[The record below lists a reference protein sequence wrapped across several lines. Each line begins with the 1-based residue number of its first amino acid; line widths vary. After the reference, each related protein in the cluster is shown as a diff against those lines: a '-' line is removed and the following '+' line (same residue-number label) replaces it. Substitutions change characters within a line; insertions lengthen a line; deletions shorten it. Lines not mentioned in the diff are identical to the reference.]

1 MNILKD
7 NKVRI
12 CYFLSLLFI
21 MLLSVGYSAF
31 NVSLNVEDNVAY
43 VRVKKDIRI
52 TDFAISKTNSNA
64 ISEYEEY
71 NYDKVSTLV
80 DLPNSDS
87 SITYRVELTNIETAE
102 MGIFEITRL
111 QENLEYEVS
120 EYTLRDRICDDS
132 NKCNLGIVKDIYLTI
147 RYKDNGYDEDNTKYD
162 INLDFIFKEIFDITY
177 SGIDSNGYS
186 EYIMEGE
193 DLEITFKEFI
203 PYNVVLYVDGVKL
216 DYDKYSYEDGILRY
230 NDVSGNTLIEYIE

>member
-31 NVSLNVEDNVAY
+31 NVSLNVEDIVAY

-52 TDFAISKTNSNA
+52 TDFTISKTNNNA

-80 DLPNSDS
+80 NLPNSDS

-102 MGIFEITRL
+102 MGIFDITGL
-111 QENLEYEVS
+111 QDNLEYEVS
-120 EYTLRDRICDDS
+120 EYILRDRICDDS

-147 RYKDNGYDEDNTKYD
+147 RYKDNG
-162 INLDFIFKEIFDITY
+162 
-177 SGIDSNGYS
+177 
-186 EYIMEGE
+186 
-193 DLEITFKEFI
+193 
-203 PYNVVLYVDGVKL
+203 
-216 DYDKYSYEDGILRY
+216 
-230 NDVSGNTLIEYIE
+230 